1 MFEIFQYSF
10 MQRAFFAGTLVAI
23 IAPLIGMFIVVRR
36 FSALADTLSHVSLIG
51 VSIAILN
58 KLNPINVALITSMV
72 AGLGIEKLRQNKRL
86 YGESV
91 LVLFIS
97 ASLGISSVIL
107 SLSKGTT
114 VSLFSYLFGSIN
126 TISVENILTTF
137 VVAVV
142 VGMTIFVLYSQFFL
156 ISFDEELATA
166 QGVKTGALNFILIIL
181 AAITV
186 SVGIQVVGV
195 LLIGALMVIPV
206 MTAMQYQVSFK
217 QTMSFAV
224 LFSVFSVWLGLYSS
238 YILGLATGGTI
249 VIFNLIFFCMSLLVG
264 DKR

>member
-10 MQRAFFAGTLVAI
+10 MQRAFFAGTLVAL

-51 VSIAILN
+51 VSIALLN
-58 KLNPINVALITSMV
+58 KLNPINVALITSMI
-72 AGLGIEKLRQNKRL
+72 AGLGVEKLRKNKRL

-107 SLSKGTT
+107 SLAKGTT

-126 TISVENILTTF
+126 TISVENIFTTF
-137 VVAVV
+137 IVSVV
-142 VGMTIFVLYSQFFL
+142 VVMTIFIFYSQFFL

-166 QGVKTGALNFILIIL
+166 QGVRTGALNFILIML

-217 QTMSFAV
+217 QTMFFAV

-264 DKR
+264 DKS